1 MSIIRSRSNIPAF
14 PTCLCI
20 SFRFA
25 YANGGD
31 ESLPPA
37 QCKIRKDISVL
48 LYPTTLITRFI
59 PAYFTDGYEQG
70 FKTRA
75 IPKTTALAAQVK
87 DKSLRNQV
95 GLSTQSATNISGLV
109 EDALQFGGKNESD
122 QAATSPKP

>member
-1 MSIIRSRSNIPAF
+1 M
-14 PTCLCI
+14 
-20 SFRFA
+20 
-25 YANGGD
+25 
-31 ESLPPA
+31 
-37 QCKIRKDISVL
+37 L

-95 GLSTQSATNISGLV
+95 GLSTLSATNISGIV
-109 EDALQFGGKNESD
+109 EDALQFGVKNESE
-122 QAATSPKP
+122 QAVTSPKP